1 MRNKKPIPKLSDNLS
16 NSVPISSSG
25 TYPIAIGEVGV
36 YIRKRYGTTDCVD
49 YTDGG
54 GFCVF

>member
-36 YIRKRYGTTDCVD
+36 YIRKRYGTTDCV
-49 YTDGG
+49 
-54 GFCVF
+54 